1 MPIFKRS
8 EGVYV
13 RTAAPLRKM
22 MPHLMPTRNEAAVY
36 FEHVLDLTKTLAY
49 LDQINA
55 VADAAGKPRATLF
68 HLVLCAMT
76 RTYSMRPQVNQFI
89 VGRRL
94 YRRND
99 IQFSFAIKRQFTDE
113 GGLTTTKLTFAPDE
127 SLASITQRVSGD
139 VGSGRQGVKKQS
151 DVEVDYLTLLPRF
164 ALRFLTWLQR
174 ALDYVNLLPSFM
186 IKDDPLYCSMF
197 FANLGSVGLDSAYHH
212 LYEYGTCPF
221 FTTVG
226 KVKKAILVGED
237 GQPVVKDTVSM
248 KFVFDE
254 RITDGLYCSKTLA
267 LFKSFMENPETLE
280 GPAST
285 VGA

>member
-36 FEHVLDLTKTLAY
+36 FEQVIDLTKTLPY
-49 LDQINA
+49 LEQKNKQ
-55 VADAAGKPRATLF
+55 ADAAGRPHTTLF
-68 HLVLCAMT
+68 HLVLAAMT
-76 RTYSMRPQVNQFI
+76 RTFSMRPQLNQFV

-113 GGLTTTKLTFAPDE
+113 GGLTTTKLTFVPDE
-127 SLASITQRVSGD
+127 SVESITQRVSGD

-151 DVEVDYLTLLPRF
+151 DVEVDYLTMLPRF
-164 ALRFLTWLQR
+164 LLRFLVWFQKT
-174 ALDYVNLLPSFM
+174 LDYFNLLPNFM
-186 IKDDPLYCSMF
+186 IKDDPLYCSLF
-197 FANLGSVGLDSAYHH
+197 FANLGSVNLESAYHH

-221 FTTVG
+221 FCVIGRTKKGLVVG
-226 KVKKAILVGED
+226 DD
-237 GQPVVKDTVSM
+237 GQPAVKDTVSM
-248 KFVFDE
+248 KFTFDE
-254 RITDGLYCSKTLA
+254 RITDGLYCSRSLA
-267 LFKSFMENPETLE
+267 LFKQFIENPETLE
-280 GPAST
+280 GKGEELRA
-285 VGA
+285 